1 MKRVLAFDFG
11 ASSGRAILGEYEEGR
26 LTYKEVHRFDN
37 NPREW
42 DGHFR
47 WNFADL
53 MANVRLGI
61 EKAGAFDSIAFDTWG
76 VDFGLLDEEGNLLED
91 PVHYR
96 DSRTDGMTEQA
107 KKILPAADLYAAT
120 GCQIMG
126 INTLFQLMAVQK
138 QQPKLWA
145 KAWQLLFM
153 PDLFA
158 YALCGARACETTI
171 ASTSQMLDARTGRWS
186 KTVLDAFSVPESLF
200 APAVPSGTVV
210 GEYKGAKV
218 IAAAG
223 HDTQCAVA
231 ALPAPQPGAAFLS
244 CGTWSLLGCEL
255 DEPILTEE
263 SRTLALSNERGA
275 NGKVNYLKNIIGLW
289 LIQESR
295 RQWKRATRR

>member
-11 ASSGRAILGEYEEGR
+11 ASSGRAILGAYEGGR
-26 LTYKEVHRFDN
+26 LTYKEVHRFEN
-37 NPREW
+37 NPREQ
-42 DGHFR
+42 DGHLR

-53 MANVRLGI
+53 MNNVRLGI
-61 EKAGAFDSIAFDTWG
+61 EKAGSFDSIAFDTWG

-96 DSRTDGMTEQA
+96 DSRTDGMTGQA

-138 QQPKLWA
+138 QQPELWA
-145 KAWQLLFM
+145 KARQLLFM

-158 YALCGARACETTI
+158 YALCGVRACETTI

-231 ALPAPQPGAAFLS
+231 ALPAPQPGQLLS

-263 SRTLALSNERGA
+263 SRTLALSNERGPMA
-275 NGKVNYLKNIIGLW
+275 R
-289 LIQESR
+289 S
-295 RQWKRATRR
+295 TT